1 MKKITNWYYYPKS
14 DEIPDHLKKIVRIFK
29 IKEKY
34 IKSPENKLKSDEV
47 LSVIRED
54 LEAMDFR
61 VEKDK
66 KNKIEIPILFGING
80 KIEKRFEV
88 DGYNKNTQTII
99 EIEAGAGV
107 ANNHFLKDLFKA
119 CLIKEVK
126 YFIIG
131 VRNEYRGSKN
141 FKKVANFYD
150 AIYISDRLK
159 LPLKGI
165 LLIGY

>member
-1 MKKITNWYYYPKS
+1 VKKITNWYYYPKS

-107 ANNHFLKDLFKA
+107 ANNQFLKDLFKA
-119 CLIKEVK
+119 CLIKEVQ
-126 YFIIG
+126 YFIIA
-131 VRNEYRGSKN
+131 VRNDYRGSKN
-141 FKKVANFYD
+141 FKKVATFYD
-150 AIYISDRLK
+150 AKYISDRLK